1 MVLSDGS
8 EFQFGCVAIH
18 VELVVPVVAVAT
30 GMLRLGL
37 PAHLLAGHAI
47 ETHTSAAHDLCC
59 TS

>member
-47 ETHTSAAHDLCC
+47 ETHTSAAHDL
-59 TS
+59 